1 MKNVYFL
8 FIYACVFASLTAKAQ
23 ISDLSLLD
31 LNYHYNN
38 LKNDST
44 NGKLNNFNVAV
55 TLPVFKNDKNFVG
68 GRLLYKMRN
77 INEVNNDINR
87 NLHSFDVNM
96 FWRRKLN
103 EKSGLLAFAQL
114 GVYSEFKDW
123 DKRDLQYALG
133 FRYNF
138 QLGEKLKTGLGLI
151 YNRQFFGNQ
160 INPFIYIDYSFGNRW
175 RIEGL
180 IPIQPKLIFKINDKM
195 NWMTEYNLSV
205 SSFRLTSNTASN
217 SFIRINNKNII
228 SRIEYT
234 IKNHHRFYIGIGQ
247 NIRQDLKLYSGT
259 SQNDWTIFNRDIT
272 EKEKPVYQSQ
282 TSGYRIEIGY
292 KFVVANNTNKSE

>member
-1 MKNVYFL
+1 MKNLYYL
-8 FIYACVFASLTAKAQ
+8 LIYACFFASLTVKAQ
-23 ISDLSLLD
+23 VSDLSLLD
-31 LNYHYNN
+31 LNYHYDN

-44 NGKLNNFNVAV
+44 NGKLNNLNVSL
-55 TLPVFKNDKNFVG
+55 TLPIFKNDKNFVG
-68 GRLLYKMRN
+68 GRLLYKMRS
-77 INEVNNDINR
+77 INEVSNDINR

-96 FWRRKLN
+96 FWGNKLN
-103 EKSGLLAFAQL
+103 EKSGILAFAQL

-123 DKRDLQYALG
+123 DWQDLQYALG

-138 QLGEKLKTGLGLI
+138 QIGEKLKTGLGLI

-160 INPFIYIDYSFGNRW
+160 INPFIYIDYSFGKRW
-175 RIEGL
+175 RIVGL

-195 NWMTEYNLSV
+195 NWVNEYNLSV
-205 SSFRLTSNTASN
+205 TSFRLISNTASN
-217 SFIRINNKNII
+217 SFIRINNMNFI
-228 SRIEYT
+228 SRVEYT
-234 IKNHHRFYIGIGQ
+234 IKKHHQFYVGIGY

-272 EKEKPVYQSQ
+272 EKEKPIYQTQ

-292 KFVVANNTNKSE
+292 KFLLVNNTNKSE